1 MDRLTASEGQPVTI
15 DVDDIWARM
24 NRPLDD
30 TSHHGSDKEN
40 ASSAK
45 QQEPEAVRIQPTSND
60 DMIAIEYHHT
70 FAGETTTET
79 KLIPRDSAEACLYL
93 QSHSQS
99 TSQVP
104 PTSRYLP
111 ANGKPMRRPLLQKS
125 KFDTGE
131 YANISISPA
140 KWKIDRKK
148 EQGQRMTTLEKSKLD
163 WAKHVDEQ
171 GIREEL
177 DAAGKSKGRYLDRMD
192 FLDRS
197 EAFREDELRKERVK

>member
-1 MDRLTASEGQPVTI
+1 MNGPPESATIHASTHE
-15 DVDDIWARM
+15 
-24 NRPLDD
+24 
-30 TSHHGSDKEN
+30 SDKDN
-40 ASSAK
+40 TSSRV
-45 QQEPEAVRIQPTSND
+45 QSGHEVGHS

-79 KLIPRDSAEACLYL
+79 KIVPRNSAEARLYL
-93 QSHSQS
+93 DSDSNTASQP
-99 TSQVP
+99 Q
-104 PTSRYLP
+104 PTSVHVP
-111 ANGKPMRRPLLQKS
+111 VNGKPRRRPLLQKS

-131 YANISISPA
+131 YANISTSLA

-148 EQGQRMTTLEKSKLD
+148 DQGQKMTTLEKSKLD

-177 DAAGKSKGRYLDRMD
+177 DVAGKSKGRYLDRMD

-197 EAFREDELRKERVK
+197 EVLREEERRIQRMKGQ

>member
-1 MDRLTASEGQPVTI
+1 
-15 DVDDIWARM
+15 M
-24 NRPLDD
+24 NRPSDLGLLHD
-30 TSHHGSDKEN
+30 SDKEN
-40 ASSAK
+40 ASSK
-45 QQEPEAVRIQPTSND
+45 EQEQEPEPEAPQAQSTSKGS
-60 DMIAIEYHHT
+60 MIAIEYHHT

-79 KLIPRDSAEACLYL
+79 KLVPRESAEARLYL
-93 QSHSQS
+93 QSSSQS
-99 TSQVP
+99 TAQIRP
-104 PTSRYLP
+104 ITKHLP

-131 YANISISPA
+131 YANINTSLA
-140 KWKIDRKK
+140 RWKLDRKK
-148 EQGQRMTTLEKSKLD
+148 EQGQKMTTLEKSKLD

-197 EAFREDELRKERVK
+197 EAMREEELRKERTKSL